1 MNKLLIGA
9 VVTALV
15 GVLTISAASAA
26 GHGPVTF
33 PHASNNQQDNDANG
47 QPEATEA
54 PEPSETPEASEAP
67 EPTDAPEAAD
77 NDDNGDQAVNQAT
90 GDNGTQVA
98 QVIAD
103 HFGVS
108 QADVLALH
116 DQGIGFGAIFKLY
129 AIAAAK
135 GISVNDLLSSIQG
148 ANGEHEFAFGKLIKS
163 LSDSERAALEA
174 GPKNLGALVSASHS
188 GGSAHTAESSGAEN
202 SQGHGQG
209 LNK

>member
-1 MNKLLIGA
+1 LNKLLLGA
-9 VVTALV
+9 LVTALV
-15 GVLTISAASAA
+15 GVLTIGAASAA
-26 GHGPVTF
+26 GHAPVTF
-33 PHASNNQQDNDANG
+33 SHDNSQQDNDAD

-54 PEPSETPEASEAP
+54 PEPSESPEA
-67 EPTDAPEAAD
+67 TDKPEA
-77 NDDNGDQAVNQAT
+77 NDDDAGGQADTHTADQT
-90 GDNGTQVA
+90 GDASKVA

-108 QADVLALH
+108 ESDVMALH

-135 GISVNDLLSSIQG
+135 GVSVNDLLASIQG
-148 ANGEHEFAFGKLIKS
+148 SNGEHDFAFGKLINS
-163 LSDSERAALEA
+163 LTDSQRAALEA

-202 SQGHGQG
+202 SRGHGQG
-209 LNK
+209 PNK

>member
-1 MNKLLIGA
+1 MKKLLIGA
-9 VVTALV
+9 LVTGLV
-15 GVLTISAASAA
+15 AMLTIGAASAA
-26 GHGPVTF
+26 GHAPVTF
-33 PHASNNQQDNDANG
+33 SHDTDNQQDNDAD

-54 PEPSETPEASEAP
+54 AEPSETPEATEAP

-77 NDDNGDQAVNQAT
+77 SEDSGDQSAGADTAT

-108 QADVLALH
+108 QADVMALH

-135 GISVNDLLSSIQG
+135 
-148 ANGEHEFAFGKLIKS
+148 
-163 LSDSERAALEA
+163 
-174 GPKNLGALVSASHS
+174 
-188 GGSAHTAESSGAEN
+188 
-202 SQGHGQG
+202 
-209 LNK
+209 